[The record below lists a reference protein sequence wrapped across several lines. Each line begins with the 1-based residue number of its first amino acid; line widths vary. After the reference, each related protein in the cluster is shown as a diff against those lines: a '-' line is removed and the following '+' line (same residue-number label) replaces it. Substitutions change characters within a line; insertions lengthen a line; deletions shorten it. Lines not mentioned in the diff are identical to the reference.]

1 MASNQNRIPPIMLVK
16 QLFEETSDYTGKEFF
31 RHLVKNIAQM
41 LQVHG
46 VWVTEYKPREHKLNA
61 LAFWLNDKFVEHYE
75 YDVKDTPCEP
85 VLNDQDICHIP
96 DKVIE
101 LYPKD
106 ADLPPMGA
114 VSYMGISLRDG
125 DGKVLGHLAMLDNK
139 AMEEIPEVFFFFK
152 LFAVR
157 AGSELR
163 RLHYERSLQESKN

>member
-61 LAFWLNDKFVEHYE
+61 LAFWLNGKFVEHYE

-85 VLNDQDICHIP
+85 VLKNQDICHIP

-106 ADLPPMGA
+106 PDLPPLGA
-114 VSYMGISLRDG
+114 VS
-125 DGKVLGHLAMLDNK
+125 
-139 AMEEIPEVFFFFK
+139 
-152 LFAVR
+152 
-157 AGSELR
+157 
-163 RLHYERSLQESKN
+163 